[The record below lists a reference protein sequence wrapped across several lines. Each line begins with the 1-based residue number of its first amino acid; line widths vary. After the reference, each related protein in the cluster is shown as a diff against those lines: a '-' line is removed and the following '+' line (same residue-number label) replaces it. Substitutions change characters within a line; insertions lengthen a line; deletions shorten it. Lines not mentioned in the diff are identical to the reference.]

1 MPMKHSIYDSDTH
14 YSIDPITRKLK
25 NESSL
30 KTTLIQ
36 GDHNSERFT
45 FEIPRYIEG
54 HDMSL
59 CDKVEIHYVNT
70 DAKTKWTYNDVYEVT
85 DLQVYSEDDQLVIFS
100 WLISG
105 NATQYAGGLS
115 FLIKFKCFDDQD
127 NTKIAYTWST
137 AIYTGM
143 SVTEGMN
150 NSEGIVIDNSDTL
163 EEWKQELLGIKDSIE
178 GIERLIDESGVLG

>member
-14 YSIDPITRKLK
+14 YSIDPVTRKFK
-25 NESSL
+25 NELST

-36 GDHNSERFT
+36 RDHNSERFT
-45 FEIPRYIEG
+45 FEIPRYVEG

-70 DAKTKWTYNDVYEVT
+70 DSKTRYSQPGIYEVD
-85 DLQVYSEDDQLVIFS
+85 DLQVYSEDEDIVIFS

-115 FLIKFKCFDDQD
+115 FLITFKCFDPEDS
-127 NTKIAYTWST
+127 TKIEYTWNTS
-137 AIYTGM
+137 IYTGL
-143 SVTEGMN
+143 SISEGMS
-150 NSEGIVIDNSDTL
+150 NSEEIEATYVDVL
-163 EEWKQELLGIKDSIE
+163 EQWKQELLG
-178 GIERLIDESGVLG
+178 LIVNGNEVAY